1 LQVRILRAAFFFAQ
15 APDSVSAHQGS
26 DALPTAIPPK
36 VRSWGAWVFTVSL
49 CMMHGW
55 AVWIG
60 MGRLE
65 GMSNGWPL
73 AQHDHPEHFHNA
85 AITPAMWAASRTTS
99 GYDPS
104 FMAGYAK
111 SILSDSSS
119 TFSDLAVGLL
129 GSSRPVL
136 GYKIY
141 VLLGTAAAP
150 WFVAAACR
158 VWRAP
163 PGAVALAVGLFLV
176 YIWTDYPL
184 NYPEYGM
191 VAYFVSVP
199 LGLLVTSALTVYI
212 ERGGVWRWVGSAFG
226 SAALVLVHVTSPMIV
241 LPAAAVAYLAAVVA
255 ARGEGARLPVRRH
268 LGVWAVPGV
277 VLAANAF
284 WWLPGVWLASTKGQS
299 DLAFAHPEGVLRRL
313 AQIVTVEAPVECVLI
328 AGALVGLPGLLKT
341 GRVRAAG
348 LSAFL
353 GAGFFWGYLAG
364 ASRTLDALQPGRH
377 TYAFYTA
384 AAVAAGFGWSDLAA
398 RLRNAGPNRLDAWL
412 AVGLLV
418 VGVRL
423 FLPSMVVTVQSRLDG
438 AEPFLSSHPTP
449 RLRWVVDRVGRHVRR
464 GERLLYEEGGLTPPG
479 QSDVFAGGRYSG
491 LLPYLTG
498 VEVLGGPFL
507 HVTLASNFTQFGEG
521 KLFGK
526 DRWRRAHFLRYARLY
541 RPSAIVCWSPHARA
555 FCLTN
560 PDLVEVKDNDGFM
573 LIGRVVGFPG
583 AAVEGSAEVEASPGR
598 LRVSRAEGGL
608 DGSVVLRYHSVPCL
622 RADPPVAWEPV
633 YLEGDPV
640 PFIKLRPPLGP
651 VTFGLSFPPDAKP
664 SAPGPAR

>member
-1 LQVRILRAAFFFAQ
+1 MI
-15 APDSVSAHQGS
+15 
-26 DALPTAIPPK
+26 
-36 VRSWGAWVFTVSL
+36 RSWGAWSPAVLL
-49 CMMHGW
+49 CLVHGG

-60 MGRLE
+60 MGSFDGLT
-65 GMSNGWPL
+65 NGWPL
-73 AQHDHPEHFHNA
+73 ARHDHPEHFHNA
-85 AITPAMWAASRTTS
+85 AITPAMWATSGTTS

-119 TFSDLAVGLL
+119 TFSDLAIGLF
-129 GSSRPVL
+129 GRGRPVL
-136 GYKIY
+136 AYKVY
-141 VLLGTAAAP
+141 VLLATAAAP
-150 WFVAAACR
+150 WFVAAAAR
-158 VWRAP
+158 VWRGP
-163 PGAVALAVGLFLV
+163 PAAVALAVGLFLV

-199 LGLLVTSALTVYI
+199 LGLLVTAALTVYI
-212 ERGGVWRWVGSAFG
+212 ERGGAWRWAGAAVGA
-226 SAALVLVHVTSPMIV
+226 AALVLVHVTSPMIV
-241 LPAAAVAYLAAVVA
+241 APAAGLAYVAAVA
-255 ARGEGARLPVRRH
+255 GARRDGARFPAGRH
-268 LGVWAVPGV
+268 LGVWAIPAV

-284 WWLPGVWLASTKGQS
+284 WWLPGLWLASTKGPS

-313 AQIVTVEAPVECVLI
+313 GQIVTVEAPVESVLI
-328 AGALVGLPGLLKT
+328 AGALFGLPGLLRT

-348 LSAFL
+348 MSAFL
-353 GAGFFWGYLAG
+353 AAGFFWGYLAG

-384 AAVAAGFGWSDLAA
+384 AAVAAGFGWVELSA
-398 RLRNAGPNRLDAWL
+398 RLRGAGPNRPDAWL

-418 VGVRL
+418 VGLRL
-423 FLPSMVVTVQSRLDG
+423 FLPAMVVSVRSRLDG
-438 AEPFLSSHPTP
+438 AEPFLSSRPTP

-464 GERLLYEEGGLTPPG
+464 GERLLYEEGGLSLPG
-479 QSDVFAGGRYSG
+479 RPDVFGGGRYSG

-498 VEVLGGPFL
+498 VETLGGPFL
-507 HVTLASNFTQFGEG
+507 HVTLAANFTQFGEG

-526 DRWRRAHFLRYARLY
+526 DRWRRAHFVRYARLY
-541 RPSAIVCWSPHARA
+541 RPSAIVCWSPHARE

-560 PDLVEVKDNDGFM
+560 PDLVEVKDDDGFM

-583 AAVEGSAEVEASPGR
+583 AAVEGTAEVEAAPGR
-598 LRVSRAEGGL
+598 LRVTRAEGGL

-640 PFIKLRPPLGP
+640 PFLKLRPPLGP
-651 VTFGLSFPPDAKP
+651 VTFRLAFPPNARP
-664 SAPGPAR
+664 PAPGPAR